1 MEPYEI
7 IMSPFEV
14 YLAPVGEAFP
24 LIDAVPAGNW
34 ALLGTRGKGNIAED
48 GITVTHN
55 QTLNPHRTSGTTGPV
70 KVVRSEEEL
79 LISFLLEDL
88 SLEQYAKVLNNV
100 AVSDTPAGVGTAGFR
115 DITLR
120 QGPDVS
126 AYALLCRGKSPYGD
140 SWNSQYQVPI
150 VYQNDNPAPAFT
162 KSGAAGLQVTL
173 AALEDLS
180 AATDAERFGKLVAQD
195 AAPA

>member
-1 MEPYEI
+1 MVPYEI

-24 LIDAVPAGNW
+24 LINAVPAGNW
-34 ALLGTRGKGNIAED
+34 ALLGTNGKVNQSED
-48 GITVTHN
+48 GITLTHS

-79 LISFLLEDL
+79 LISMVLEDL
-88 SLEQYAKVLNNV
+88 SLEQYAKLLNNI

-126 AYALLCRGKSPYGD
+126 TFALLCRGKSPYGD
-140 SWNSQYQVPI
+140 AWNMQYQVPI
-150 VYQNDNPAPAFT
+150 VYQNDNPAPAFS
-162 KSGAAGLQVTL
+162 KAGASGLQATF